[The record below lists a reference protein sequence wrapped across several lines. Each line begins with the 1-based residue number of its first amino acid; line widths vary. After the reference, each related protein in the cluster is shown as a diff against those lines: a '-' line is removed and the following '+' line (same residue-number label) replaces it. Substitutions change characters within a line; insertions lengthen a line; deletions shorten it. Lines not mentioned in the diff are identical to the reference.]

1 MAVGNFGTKKLA
13 DITFDDID
21 ILYSFSPSREDIG
34 DTEMRPLFQSI
45 SSLDF
50 KKMIG
55 ADGVYKLRLPANV
68 FKNLGFYSILI
79 KPKTFETTIVD
90 CSYIVTNDNNAIQF
104 SKRGIVIPTLQF
116 LQTSSLVGYQIEYF
130 DSNNNKI
137 KNTHRIITSSD
148 LVSVSSN
155 NNIVSQGAV
164 TYVLDP
170 GGSNI
175 FLTVTPDE
183 ASLIS
188 RNQNLN
194 IGIRN
199 QRILIS
205 NTYFDPVFV
214 EIEMVEHTLD
224 TLAIAL
230 YGNSTRDLGTGE
242 LSYFT
247 KEGNIYRQ
255 YNLYSQK
262 IGFPIAEFDIR
273 EEKTIIN
280 SNQTFNGLINP

>member
-55 ADGVYKLRLPANV
+55 ADGIYKLRLPSNV

-79 KPKTFETTIVD
+79 KPKTFETTIID